1 MAAGARNFWLP
12 AGTAALALALLLQVA
27 IAERERLARSPFWR
41 PAVERLCLL
50 ASCRLSAWRQ
60 PEAFTPVQQAVAADP
75 RQAGVLRV
83 QLAFRN
89 DADWPQP
96 WPQIEIALT
105 GVDGGTL
112 GLRRFAPADYLNAGQ
127 AAEIRPGQ
135 TVSVE
140 IALQETSGKAA
151 GFAFDFR

>member
-1 MAAGARNFWLP
+1 MAADARKFWLP
-12 AGTAALALALLLQVA
+12 VGTTVLALALLLQIAV
-27 IAERERLARSPFWR
+27 AERERLARSPFWR

-60 PEAFTPVQQAVAADP
+60 PEAFTPVQRAVAADP

-83 QLAFRN
+83 QLGFRN

-105 GVDGGTL
+105 GVDGETL
-112 GLRRFAPADYLNAGQ
+112 GLRRFAPAEYLNAGQ
-127 AAEIRPGQ
+127 AAEIQPGQ